1 RRHQGCAGTPGGQS
15 GALGRNGAEEGGGW
29 RDRSRG
35 MRSRQSVGRLDQANQ
50 RRSRRTCDCG
60 SGVPGCRFGAFEM
73 TNTQLAGQVALVTGA
88 SRGIGR
94 AIAQELAKQGAKVVG
109 TATSEAGAAAI
120 SE

>member
-1 RRHQGCAGTPGGQS
+1 
-15 GALGRNGAEEGGGW
+15 
-29 RDRSRG
+29 
-35 MRSRQSVGRLDQANQ
+35 
-50 RRSRRTCDCG
+50 
-60 SGVPGCRFGAFEM
+60 M

-120 SE
+120 SEYLGEGGKGVVLDVNDATRSVELIDEIQKEFGAVSML